1 LLALKRKAKAMDVK
15 ALTNELV
22 RDEGMRTKPYLCT
35 AGKLTIGVGRN
46 IEEVGITED
55 EARYLLENDIR
66 RVEGELD
73 QAFPWWRQLS
83 DRRQRA
89 LANMAFNLGLGRLR
103 KFRKCLAALEAGDY
117 DEAAAEALNS
127 AWAAQVG
134 ARAQRI
140 AAMIREG

>member
-1 LLALKRKAKAMDVK
+1 
-15 ALTNELV
+15 
-22 RDEGMRTKPYLCT
+22 
-35 AGKLTIGVGRN
+35 
-46 IEEVGITED
+46 
-55 EARYLLENDIR
+55 
-66 RVEGELD
+66 
-73 QAFPWWRQLS
+73 
-83 DRRQRA
+83 
-89 LANMAFNLGLGRLR
+89 MAFNLGLGRLR